1 MLCRKENIIPK
12 VDPSKI
18 KIYSLSDKV
27 NLKEDS
33 NQNPYLNI
41 AQRAV
46 ALTYNFSKKT
56 LAV

>member
-27 NLKEDS
+27 NLQEDS
-33 NQNPYLNI
+33 NFY
-41 AQRAV
+41 
-46 ALTYNFSKKT
+46 
-56 LAV
+56 